1 MINYIKNNDVE
12 CLKNLKRKD
21 FLDSINTIQRSH
33 NICKICVQYKS
44 FEALVYLKE
53 NGLNINNMEY
63 NPLLDAVKTKDLRFV
78 KFFLESGLDPNKE
91 TSECSNL
98 LYRACEDENRDYDIV
113 KILFDYGVNVNKK
126 SRYGDLIAINALCS
140 STNNEDLTRY
150 FSLFLNN
157 NCNLDNI
164 GGLAPIITACK
175 FKNYQA
181 VEFLI
186 SQNCCLDR
194 TISLLDEYIRVIKT
208 PLTIACKNE
217 DLKLVEML
225 LKGGASVKTLSRRHV
240 PHVIMACIKNNLE
253 ILKLLLFKGADKEEF
268 YMGLRPLHWCAKKN
282 SYECAKFLLKNTRFV
297 DCFDDYKTKT
307 PLFFA
312 IKFNFLRMI
321 KLFVEHGADVN
332 YDTKF
337 SNGGLCLSEAIYN
350 KNKEAIIYL
359 IKNGARKND
368 STTKKRE
375 VSYSLYYNFPP
386 EIVKFVD
393 EQFSIPWNFKNHNL
407 FPYYIQEKIFTI
419 LLIELKTR
427 TTEHHFYIP
436 IEIWFCILNGL
447 TVKDLQ

>member
-1 MINYIKNNDVE
+1 MIKKMINYIKNNDVE
-12 CLKNLKRKD
+12 CLKNLKRRD
-21 FLDSINTIQRSH
+21 FLDSLYSIQRSH
-33 NICKICVQYKS
+33 DICKICVQYKS

-78 KFFLESGLDPNKE
+78 KFFLESGLNPNKE

-113 KILFDYGVNVNKK
+113 KILFDYGVYVNKK

-225 LKGGASVKTLSRRHV
+225 LNGGASVKTFYLKHI

-268 YMGLRPLHWCAKKN
+268 YMGMKPLHWCAKQN
-282 SYECAKFLLKNTRFV
+282 SYECAEFLLKNTRFV

-337 SNGGLCLSEAIYN
+337 GNGQGLCLREAIYN

-368 STTKKRE
+368 FLRS
-375 VSYSLYYNFPP
+375 SLFA
-386 EIVKFVD
+386 D
-393 EQFSIPWNFKNHNL
+393 EQFSIPWNFKNHSL

-419 LLIELKTR
+419 LLIELRTR

-436 IEIWFCILNGL
+436 IEIWFYILNGL
-447 TVKDLQ
+447 TVKYLQ

>member
-21 FLDSINTIQRSH
+21 FLVSLNTIQMSH
-33 NICKICVQYKS
+33 DICKICVQYKS
-44 FEALVYLKE
+44 FESLVYLKE
-53 NGLNINNMEY
+53 NGLDITKMDC
-63 NPLLDAVKTKDLRFV
+63 NPLLDAVISKDLRFV

-98 LYRACEDENRDYDIV
+98 LYRACEDENRNYDIV
-113 KILFDYGVNVNKK
+113 KTLFRYGVNVNKK

-150 FSLFLNN
+150 FYLFLNN
-157 NCNLDNI
+157 NCNLDNT

-181 VEFLI
+181 VKFLI

-194 TISLLDEYIRVIKT
+194 TISLLDEYIRVVKT

-225 LKGGASVKTLSRRHV
+225 LNGGASVKTVYLKHI
-240 PHVIMACIKNNLE
+240 PHVIMACIKNNLK
-253 ILKLLLFKGADKEEF
+253 ILKLLLFKGADKEET
-268 YMGLRPLHWCAKKN
+268 YMGMRPLHWCAKQN
-282 SYECAKFLLKNTRFV
+282 SYECAEFLLKNTRFV

-337 SNGGLCLSEAIYN
+337 VDGQGLCLSEAIYN

-359 IKNGARKND
+359 IKNGARKKD
-368 STTKKRE
+368 FLRS
-375 VSYSLYYNFPP
+375 SL
-386 EIVKFVD
+386 FVD
-393 EQFSIPWNFKNHNL
+393 EQFSIPWNFKNHSL

-419 LLIELKTR
+419 LLIELRTR
-427 TTEHHFYIP
+427 NIEHHFYIP
-436 IEIWFCILNGL
+436 IEIWFYILNGL
-447 TVKDLQ
+447 TINYLQ